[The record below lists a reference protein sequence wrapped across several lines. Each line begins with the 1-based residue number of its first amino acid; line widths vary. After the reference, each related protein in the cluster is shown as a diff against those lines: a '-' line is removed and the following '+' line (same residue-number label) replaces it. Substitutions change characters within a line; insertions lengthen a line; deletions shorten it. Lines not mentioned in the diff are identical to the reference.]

1 MWHSGAVYQVPKV
14 IIKGKIMKEKEFL
27 EINKYYEKLTELRMG
42 IFNKI
47 SKSIKDNDVN
57 EAFKWGEVLARTK
70 EL

>member
-1 MWHSGAVYQVPKV
+1 
-14 IIKGKIMKEKEFL
+14 MKEKEFL